1 MSDVVVSDT
10 RTKIELEKS
19 LPKSIFDQTLVLL
32 LIAVGGIALVLLIL
46 VPRHFLPAEDAVI
59 LFQYSRNLASHGAIT
74 FLANGPHVEGAT
86 DFAWMA
92 LVAAGIRLGIAP
104 MVTSSLLNI
113 VSILAI
119 AVLLLRLAELRLTL
133 RRLLLVTGSIALAP
147 QILAAV
153 SGFAVLADAALLTA
167 LVFYT
172 IKGRAVP
179 AALFALA
186 LCLFRPDGVLFV
198 LPLLIGLVLHSPSRG
213 RSVAVISGLFVI
225 PGLFYFLWRWHYFGE
240 LFPLPFLVKS
250 NTPRFAGLFVPVS
263 VHDSRKHLLF
273 GAILLAPLLI
283 LRRAKYLWLT
293 IPLVLC
299 PTLFY
304 WAMRLDQNVAGRIF
318 FYLPLSAAILLAL
331 NWAELSTVKTVVLR
345 TGFVAWLILLAG
357 PLWREIRTFRD
368 VQCDDVKAISE
379 ALSRLP
385 EHGTIVT
392 SEAGFIPYFSGWI
405 AYDAWGL
412 NTPLFAHRFF
422 QSADVVALAPDLIVF
437 HPDWGESCIASPS
450 WSNYASRT
458 WPHMTR
464 NLLLGAAESHYELW
478 LTSYGSEFYRQRKH
492 WQYGEGDREC
502 WLVRT
507 DSHLHAEIAEIL
519 QQHHGIGP
527 EQSIEM
533 EKIHDKVRR

>member
-10 RTKIELEKS
+10 RTKLELEKS
-19 LPKSIFDQTLVLL
+19 LPKSIFHQTLVLL
-32 LIAVGGIALVLLIL
+32 LIALGGIALVLLIL
-46 VPRHFLPAEDAVI
+46 VPRHFLPAEYAVI
-59 LFQYSRNLASHGAIT
+59 LFQYSGNLSAHGAIT

-92 LVAAGIRLGIAP
+92 LVAAGMRLGVAP
-104 MVTSSLLNI
+104 MVTSSLLNV

-119 AVLLLRLAELRLTL
+119 AFLLLRLAELRLTL

-147 QILAAV
+147 QILAEV

-167 LVFYT
+167 LVFCT
-172 IKGRAVP
+172 IKGRAAP

-186 LCLFRPDGVLFV
+186 LCFFRPDGVLFA
-198 LPLLIGLVLHSPSRG
+198 LPLLVGLIVRSPSRG
-213 RSVAVISGLFVI
+213 RSVAVIAGLFVV
-225 PGLFYFLWRWHYFGE
+225 PGLLYFLWRWHYFGE

-250 NTPRFAGLFVPVS
+250 DTPRFAGLFVPVS

-273 GAILLAPLLI
+273 AAILVAPLLV
-283 LRRAKYLWLT
+283 LRRAKHLWLA

-304 WAMRLDQNVAGRIF
+304 WAMRLDQNVAGRFF
-318 FYLPLSAAILLAL
+318 FYLPLFAAILLAL
-331 NWAELSTVKTVVLR
+331 NWTELSTVKTVVLR

-368 VQCDDVKAISE
+368 VQCNDVKAISE
-379 ALSRLP
+379 DLSRLP

-392 SEAGFIPYFSGWI
+392 SEAGFIPYFSGWTT
-405 AYDAWGL
+405 YDAWGL

-422 QSADVVALAPDLIVF
+422 QSADVAALAPDLIVF

-450 WSNYASRT
+450 WSNSTSRT

-502 WLVRT
+502 WLVRI
-507 DSHLHAEIAEIL
+507 DSTLHTEIAEIL
-519 QQHHGIGP
+519 YQHHGIGP
-527 EQSIEM
+527 EESLEL
-533 EKIHDKVRR
+533 ERLHDLVRR

>member
-1 MSDVVVSDT
+1 MSEGAGAVTSIRKELDSPIS
-10 RTKIELEKS
+10 RT
-19 LPKSIFDQTLVLL
+19 IFDQTLILL
-32 LIAVGGIALVLLIL
+32 LVALGGIAPVLLIL
-46 VPRHFLPAEDAVI
+46 VPLHFLPAEDAVI

-92 LVAAGIRLGIAP
+92 LVAAGMRVAVPP
-104 MVTSSLLNI
+104 MLTTSLLNV
-113 VSILAI
+113 VSILTI
-119 AVLLLRLAELRLTL
+119 AVFLLRLAELQITV
-133 RRLLLVTGSIALAP
+133 RRLLLVTGSIALVP

-167 LVFYT
+167 LVFFT
-172 IKGRAVP
+172 VKGRAAP

-186 LCLFRPDGVLFV
+186 LCLFRPDGVLFA
-198 LPLLIGLVLHSPSRG
+198 LPLLVGLIVRGPSRG
-213 RSVAVISGLFVI
+213 RSSAVIAGLFVV
-225 PGLFYFLWRWHYFGE
+225 PGLLYFLWRWHYFGE

-250 NTPRFAGLFVPVS
+250 DTPRIAGLFVQVS
-263 VHDSRKHLLF
+263 VHDSRKHLEF
-273 GAILLAPLLI
+273 AAILVAPLLI
-283 LRRAKYLWLT
+283 LRRPKHLWLA

-304 WAMRLDQNVAGRIF
+304 WAMRLDQNVASRFF
-318 FYLPLSAAILLAL
+318 FYLPVSAAILLAL
-331 NWAELSTVKTVVLR
+331 NWAELSTAKTVVLR
-345 TGFVAWLILLAG
+345 TGFIAWLILLAG
-357 PLWREIRTFRD
+357 PLWREMRTFRD
-368 VQCDDVKAISE
+368 VQFNDVKAISE

-392 SEAGFIPYFSGWI
+392 SEAGFLPYFSGWI
-405 AYDAWGL
+405 TYDAWGL

-422 QSADVVALAPDLIVF
+422 QSSDVVALAPDLIVF
-437 HPDWGESCIASPS
+437 HPDWDESCVASPS
-450 WSNYASRT
+450 WSNSNSRT

-464 NLLLGAAESHYELW
+464 NLLLGAAASHYELW

-507 DSHLHAEIAEIL
+507 DSPLHAEIAQIL
-519 QQHHGIGP
+519 QQHHGIGH
-527 EQSIEM
+527 EQSLEL
-533 EKIHDKVRR
+533 ERLHDLVRR